1 MSSRLNDFTDQV
13 HQSEQG
19 RGARARILDG
29 PLDEYAVVLEDRG
42 WVVARLEP
50 RAGQGLREL
59 IVDALQLPVADLVR
73 PNAPSRMAA
82 ATEALQ
88 RFARPVLDARS
99 TGTCPPGE
107 DPHLEDDLH
116 ELLLTLVKAAAAEG
130 VGIALLIEKANDLS
144 TTSLGAI
151 FTLTAGA
158 QTASW
163 PLHVILSG
171 LRT

>member
-1 MSSRLNDFTDQV
+1 MANR
-13 HQSEQG
+13 
-19 RGARARILDG
+19 
-29 PLDEYAVVLEDRG
+29 
-42 WVVARLEP
+42 
-50 RAGQGLREL
+50 
-59 IVDALQLPVADLVR
+59 VR
-73 PNAPSRMAA
+73 PNAPSRVAA
-82 ATEALQ
+82 ATGALQ
-88 RFARPVLDARS
+88 QFARPVLDARS

-107 DPHLEDDLH
+107 DPHLEDDLR

-130 VGIALLIEKANDLS
+130 VGIALLIEQANDLS

-158 QTASW
+158 QTAGW